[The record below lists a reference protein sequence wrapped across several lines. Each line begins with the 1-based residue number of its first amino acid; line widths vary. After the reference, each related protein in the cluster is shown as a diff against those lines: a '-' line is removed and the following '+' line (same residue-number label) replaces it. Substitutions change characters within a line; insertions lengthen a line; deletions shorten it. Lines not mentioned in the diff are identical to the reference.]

1 MNKLWRIHLFAGA
14 KDKEKAVDHCI
25 KNKKMAIGWPCRI
38 ANDDVDEYL
47 EKFKSEHKWMKNNG
61 NYPDS
66 VNRIIYQTQE
76 NDYVWTYNKQECRY
90 YIAKIVDKKA
100 HTPIYQE
107 KDFFSEEFGVYR
119 QVEDWYQCE
128 DNEVPGKVINSL
140 IKGQTLQAVDSCLLE
155 YSKYL
160 YQKKHFKD
168 PNLIF
173 KHEENSEDTLK
184 NLLHYDD
191 LEDLLGLWLQIDN
204 NYVVFPSTN
213 KQGTK
218 DYEYVLKKKD
228 GSRKAVIQCKTGYS
242 GIDASK
248 FNKYVNDDYNVYLA
262 TTFGIIS
269 NKPENMIEINNQNSK
284 INDYSEQMYSV
295 SIKYLLDWATK
306 HEKILPDRIK
316 YYLEI
321 TGYLNTNKS

>member
-1 MNKLWRIHLFAGA
+1 M
-14 KDKEKAVDHCI
+14 
-25 KNKKMAIGWPCRI
+25 
-38 ANDDVDEYL
+38 L
-47 EKFKSEHKWMKNNG
+47 ENVKI
-61 NYPDS
+61 D
-66 VNRIIYQTQE
+66 
-76 NDYVWTYNKQECRY
+76 DYVWTRDQKGKYR
-90 YIAKIVDKKA
+90 IAKIKDGP
-100 HTPIYQE
+100 HFPTPSDE
-107 KDFFSEEFGVYR
+107 ENFFNWFGVYWN
-119 QVEDWYQCE
+119 VYDWLECQDY
-128 DNEVPGKVINSL
+128 EVPGKIINSL
-140 IKGQTLQAVDSCLLE
+140 IKGRTLQTADSCLLE

-160 YQKKHFKD
+160 YQKKLRNKGDSNSDVTFY
-168 PNLIF
+168 P
-173 KHEENSEDTLK
+173 SEDVITTLK

-191 LEDLLGLWLQIDN
+191 LEDLLGLWLQIGN
-204 NYVVFPSTN
+204 EYVVFPSTN

-284 INDYSEQMYSV
+284 INDYSAQMYSV
-295 SIKYLLDWATK
+295 SIKYLLDWAAK
-306 HEKILPDRIK
+306 NEKILPDRIK

-321 TGYLNTNKS
+321 TGYLNTNKSQ